1 MVHPVRSLAPV
12 EFFETRKGEKVAEHT
27 LPANQVGTMIM
38 RMAID
43 GKVNDNF
50 EFIEKD
56 YFQGSILERDDNK
69 LKGEGYSYKS
79 DMPGIFFNIKNPTTW
94 MRYVDTMV
102 NNNKSGGINL
112 NNILVNKNGKVVTL
126 AESLGLPLTKRA
138 IPGLIRYQNNLLYDV
153 FRGAMTI
160 EEARARLEVAEN
172 TGIKEAENIQVQYN
186 GKMLAPGVL
195 PTDATP
201 EYSKQVQENSLE
213 TRVNAFKENKK
224 RKGISVFDFDDTLAK
239 TKEKV
244 IVIMPNGKRSKISAS
259 QFAVKAESLKERGAE
274 FDFSNFDKVS
284 KTTAEGPSR
293 S

>member
-1 MVHPVRSLAPV
+1 
-12 EFFETRKGEKVAEHT
+12 
-27 LPANQVGTMIM
+27 
-38 RMAID
+38 
-43 GKVNDNF
+43 
-50 EFIEKD
+50 
-56 YFQGSILERDDNK
+56 
-69 LKGEGYSYKS
+69 
-79 DMPGIFFNIKNPTTW
+79 
-94 MRYVDTMV
+94 
-102 NNNKSGGINL
+102 
-112 NNILVNKNGKVVTL
+112 
-126 AESLGLPLTKRA
+126 
-138 IPGLIRYQNNLLYDV
+138 
-153 FRGAMTI
+153 
-160 EEARARLEVAEN
+160 
-172 TGIKEAENIQVQYN
+172 
-186 GKMLAPGVL
+186 MLAPGVL

-284 KTTAEGPSR
+284 KTTAEGPLADLARKRQGKFGSGDIFVLTARPQASAESIKEFLDSIGINIPLENITGLADGSPPR